1 MKKIAVLFAVILMA
15 SGCGSSKKVS
25 EGHDIAVRL
34 IESGMFRI
42 SIEETYR
49 QPNYLPQPELGSY
62 IVYDHGNVNFMLNP
76 TSRYASKNVETRY
89 LKKNA
94 ILTPAKGRGYVI
106 KFKTESYRSRD
117 EYIEFTIDPYKNIVN
132 GSVYYSWNTL
142 NYKFKGK
149 ILPLN
154 YD

>member
-1 MKKIAVLFAVILMA
+1 MKKIAVLFAIVLMA

-49 QPNYLPQPELGSY
+49 QPNYQPQPELGSY
-62 IVYDHGNVNFMLNP
+62 IIYDHGNVNFMLNP
-76 TSRYASKNVETRY
+76 TSRFASKNIKTRY
-89 LKKNA
+89 LRRDA
-94 ILTPAKGRGYVI
+94 IVTPVKGRRYVI
-106 KFKTESYRSRD
+106 QFKTESYWSRD
-117 EYIEFTIDPYKNIVN
+117 EYIEFSIDPYKNIVN
-132 GSVYYSWNTL
+132 GSVYSWNTL
-142 NYKFKGK
+142 SYRFKGK
-149 ILPLN
+149 ILPLT